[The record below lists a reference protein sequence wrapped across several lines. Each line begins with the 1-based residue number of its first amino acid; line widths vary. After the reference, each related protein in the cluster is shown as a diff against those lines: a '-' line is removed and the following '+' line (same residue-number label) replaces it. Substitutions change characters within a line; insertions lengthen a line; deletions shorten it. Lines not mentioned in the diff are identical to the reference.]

1 MLFVPASIPATE
13 AQSVPYYGASVV
25 LDKVFYAWTDALFIE
40 VVAPNFNSD
49 SGNIDYIGNTLDS
62 RITITSTNGSQLDF
76 YKLEEAAADNGIFVG
91 AIVLSGSSHAGTPGV
106 TGITSGEGPWGGN
119 TES

>member
-13 AQSVPYYGASVV
+13 AQAVPYYGASVV
-25 LDKVFYAWTDALFIE
+25 LDKVFYAWTDVLFIE

-62 RITITSTNGSQLDF
+62 RITMASTNGSKLDF
-76 YKLEEAAADNGIFVG
+76 YKLEETGADTGIFFG
-91 AIVLSGSSHAGTPGV
+91 GILLSGSPHAGTPGA
-106 TGITSGEGPWGGN
+106 TGITSGEGPWG
-119 TES
+119 EH